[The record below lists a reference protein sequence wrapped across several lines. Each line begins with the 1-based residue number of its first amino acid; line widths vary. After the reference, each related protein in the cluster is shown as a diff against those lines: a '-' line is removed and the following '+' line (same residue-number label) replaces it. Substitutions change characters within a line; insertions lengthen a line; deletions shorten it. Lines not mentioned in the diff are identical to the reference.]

1 MRTYVMCLL
10 AAGLW
15 STCASYESTARA
27 QEPKEAASGKSAI
40 VPSTEL
46 KPHAAAEAVQK
57 LKGSWTIVAGVNQ
70 GEAVAADSLKGS
82 RVIFGDDTIVV
93 LDAKEN
99 ELYKAAYKLS
109 GEKAP
114 FQIDMTTELPN
125 QEPTK
130 GPGLIEL
137 RDSGLK
143 LCYALPGGKR
153 PTKLESKEGS
163 KHMFFE
169 MKRIEADSR

>member
-1 MRTYVMCLL
+1 MRTYVLGLL

-15 STCASYESTARA
+15 SSCGSFESSARA
-27 QEPKEAASGKSAI
+27 QETEDAASGKSAS
-40 VPSTEL
+40 VSLSEL
-46 KPHAAAEAVQK
+46 KPNAAADAVQK

-82 RVIFGDDTIVV
+82 RAIFGDDTVVV

-114 FQIDMTTELPN
+114 FQIDMTTELPD

-130 GPGLIEL
+130 GPGLIEF
-137 RDSGLK
+137 RGSVLK

-153 PTKLESKEGS
+153 PTKMESKEGS
-163 KHMFFE
+163 KHMLFE
-169 MKRIEADSR
+169 LKRIEADAP

>member
-1 MRTYVMCLL
+1 MRTYMICLL
-10 AAGLW
+10 AAGLG
-15 STCASYESTARA
+15 SGSFQSTARA
-27 QEPKEAASGKSAI
+27 QETKDGATGKAAFVSPA
-40 VPSTEL
+40 EL
-46 KPHAAAEAVQK
+46 KPNAAAEAVQK
-57 LKGSWTIVAGVNQ
+57 LKGSWTIVTGVNQ
-70 GEAVAADSLKGS
+70 GKTVAADSLKGS

-99 ELYKAAYKLS
+99 ELYKSAYKLS

-130 GPGLIEL
+130 GPGLIEFG
-137 RDSGLK
+137 DSGLR

-163 KHMFFE
+163 KHMLFE